1 MRLPIVLLAALAVA
15 LSAAAEAGQGNDRR
29 TTRAETDY
37 SIHFPV
43 SFRSERG
50 GRFEPERMV
59 IVTRQ
64 GAWEAAL
71 PSRAR
76 EVRRADHLDFSGV
89 PLIGPFFRER
99 TAPQDAER
107 HGLPVGPVARVG
119 DTLVLDARGH
129 ATPLTNLRVT
139 LTSDLPRLGPMAF
152 DLGALAYGPA
162 AAAPGS
168 GVRVGEAYLLDG
180 RLVLAGDGRRPPLR
194 F

>member
-1 MRLPIVLLAALAVA
+1 MRLPILLAALAA
-15 LSAAAEAGQGNDRR
+15 LALAPAAEARDGNDRR

-37 SIHFPV
+37 SVHFPI

-50 GRFEPERMV
+50 GRFEPEQLV
-59 IVTRQ
+59 ILTRQ
-64 GAWEAAL
+64 GAWGAAM

-76 EVRRADHLDFSGV
+76 DVRRADHLDFSGV

-107 HGLPVGPVARVG
+107 HGLPVGTVSRVG
-119 DTLVLDARGH
+119 DTLVLDATGH
-129 ATPLTNLRVT
+129 AAPLTNLFVT
-139 LTSDLPRLGPMAF
+139 LTSDLPRLGPVAF
-152 DLGALAYGPA
+152 DLGALPFQPSA
-162 AAAPGS
+162 AAAGP

-180 RLVLAGDGRRPPLR
+180 RLVLAGDGQRPQIR